1 MWLSYFEHQNLT
13 IALSLVSS
21 FTNDSIFFMENVNP
35 IYLVTYLFSYS
46 QFVVLKDCVKWKKKS
61 STYNQSLLS
70 VDYKLSSNLN
80 NNFCSSL
87 V

>member
-46 QFVVLKDCVKWKKKS
+46 QFVVLKDCVK
-61 STYNQSLLS
+61 
-70 VDYKLSSNLN
+70 
-80 NNFCSSL
+80 
-87 V
+87 